1 VWLFEKV
8 SKMRGGKRA
17 GAGRKPN
24 VPNRASAQRE
34 REAAT
39 SGATP
44 RDVLL
49 MSMRSLWALADQ
61 NKNNKKAFAH
71 YVRAAAAVAKD
82 AAPYFH
88 PRISTVEQAASASPV
103 KHIIEIIGGLPVG
116 STPEKPEG
124 TEYSDVPPEEPY

>member
-1 VWLFEKV
+1 
-8 SKMRGGKRA
+8 MRGGRRA

-49 MSMRSLWALADQ
+49 MSMRSLWALADE
-61 NKNNKKAFAH
+61 NKNNKKIFAH
-71 YVRAAAAVAKD
+71 YIRAAAAIAKN

-88 PRISTVEQAASASPV
+88 PRISTTEQAPSDPSV
-103 KHIIEIIGGLPVG
+103 TRRIIIEGGLPRG
-116 STPEKPEG
+116 STPERPEG
-124 TEYSDVPPEEPY
+124 DDYPDVPPEEKRS

>member
-1 VWLFEKV
+1 
-8 SKMRGGKRA
+8 
-17 GAGRKPN
+17 

-34 REAAT
+34 REAAS

-49 MSMRSLWALADQ
+49 MSMRSLWALADE
-61 NKNNKKAFAH
+61 NKNNRKAFAQ
-71 YVRAAAAVAKD
+71 YVRAAAAIAKD

-88 PRISTVEQAASASPV
+88 PRISTVEQPVSASPV

-116 STPEKPEG
+116 STPERPEG
-124 TEYSDVPPEEPY
+124 TEYSEVPPEETHR